1 VIFLAGDA
9 EREPLNCSAQN
20 LADLD
25 AEFGSTLAVLWMPPR
40 DSRWEPPGY
49 MARAIRQ
56 QKIAEIAK
64 ELGVNPGKID
74 AKDIVIARN
83 LKALA
88 AESLASTSRLGNFA
102 LVI

>member
-1 VIFLAGDA
+1 
-9 EREPLNCSAQN
+9 
-20 LADLD
+20 
-25 AEFGSTLAVLWMPPR
+25 
-40 DSRWEPPGY
+40 

-83 LKALA
+83 PKALA